1 LPAFFF
7 AEFQKEIHMKR
18 FHVHV
23 AVENLNESITFYSD
37 LFGSKP
43 TVERPDYA
51 KWMLEDPRVNFAIS
65 SRGNKPGVNHL
76 GFQADDPA
84 ELAELGA
91 RADRA
96 SGSAVLKETEVACCY
111 AKGNKYWV
119 IDPQGLAWEHFQ
131 TLGEVPIFGE
141 DTTMKRDDGEACCI
155 PLHDDKSAAAEES
168 KGACCVPAA
177 SQDTVQ
183 HRKARSRPPVRTS
196 ARFGPSH

>member
-1 LPAFFF
+1 
-7 AEFQKEIHMKR
+7 MKR

-23 AVENLNESITFYSD
+23 AVEDLNKSVAFYSD
-37 LFGSKP
+37 LFGMKP

-76 GFQADDPA
+76 GFQAEDSA

-91 RADRA
+91 RAEHA
-96 SGSAVLKETEVACCY
+96 GGSAVLKETEVECCY

-131 TLGEVPIFGE
+131 TLGEVPTFGQ
-141 DTTMKRDDGEACCI
+141 DTIVDPDTILGNATIVGADGTVNRAGGQACCI
-155 PLHDDKSAAAEES
+155 PLHNVATSLAEES
-168 KGACCVPAA
+168 KAACCVPTAA
-177 SQDTVQ
+177 PDPAQ
-183 HRKARSRPPVRTS
+183 PVRPGS
-196 ARFGPSH
+196 CC